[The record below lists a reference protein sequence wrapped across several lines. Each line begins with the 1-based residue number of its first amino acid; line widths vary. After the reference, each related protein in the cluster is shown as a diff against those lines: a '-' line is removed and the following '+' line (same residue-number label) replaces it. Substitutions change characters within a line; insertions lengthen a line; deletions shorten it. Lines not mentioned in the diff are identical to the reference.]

1 MNHVDSLR
9 IHFDP
14 NQRFLLNI
22 LLGFLL
28 FGVALDIQKSDFE
41 VLWKHPKAVL
51 IGLLSQ
57 WFLVPALTLVLV
69 SLFQPATSIAIGMIL
84 VSACPGGNISNYST
98 HLAKGNTALAVTTT
112 SVSTLASIL
121 TMPAI
126 FWIGTSFIPHLNT
139 LKQNIYINPLDIIQI
154 VATLMLIPLTIGMFM
169 NYQLPQFVD
178 KIKRPVKILSLII
191 FIGFIVG
198 ALVGNLANIKDYLKE
213 VFVLTTI
220 FNVCALMLGYIV
232 AKAAK
237 LSEADA
243 RAITFETGIHNTT
256 LGLILVFQFFEGLG
270 GMALIVAWYG
280 IWDMITAYLL
290 AQFWSKRGDK

>member
-1 MNHVDSLR
+1 MNYVDTLR

-14 NQRFLLNI
+14 NQRFLLNL

-41 VLWKHPKAVL
+41 VLLKHPKAVL

-57 WFLVPALTLVLV
+57 WFLVPALTIALVYV
-69 SLFQPATSIAIGMIL
+69 FQPPTSVAMGMIL
-84 VSACPGGNISNYST
+84 VSACPGGNVSNYAT

-121 TMPAI
+121 TMPTI
-126 FWIGTSFIPHLNT
+126 FWIGASCIPNLNN
-139 LKQNIYINPLDIIQI
+139 LKQNIYINPLEIIQI
-154 VATLMLIPLTIGMFM
+154 VATLMLIPLSIGMFM
-169 NYQLPQFVD
+169 NYRFPSFVA
-178 KIKRPVKILSLII
+178 KIKRPVKIVSLII

-198 ALVGNLANIKDYLKE
+198 ALMGNWANIKNYLKS
-213 VFVLTTI
+213 VFVLTLI
-220 FNVCALMLGYIV
+220 FNFLALALGYLV
-232 AKAAK
+232 AKTAK

-256 LGLILVFQFFEGLG
+256 LGLILVFQFFDGLG

-280 IWDMITAYLL
+280 IWDLITAYLL
-290 AQFWSKRGDK
+290 AHFWSKRA